1 MVWGRHWKQRIGV
14 TLARGRGQVVMA
26 ELRGKGGGEGPKGER
41 GWATQEWDPN
51 VGGGPP
57 AAVQPKEKRDERGEK
72 GEKAR
77 EPREGEEKNKHGREK
92 KRGNRGADGE
102 GSAGKKQR
110 RATGAN
116 LVKGEMTKGREEDE
130 EKERDSGGKSKARE
144 GRRKEGDGVEGDE
157 GAAKEEMKDVV

>member
-26 ELRGKGGGEGPKGER
+26 ELRVKGGGEGPKGER

-92 KRGNRGADGE
+92 KRGKRGADGE
-102 GSAGKKQR
+102 GS
-110 RATGAN
+110 
-116 LVKGEMTKGREEDE
+116 
-130 EKERDSGGKSKARE
+130 ER
-144 GRRKEGDGVEGDE
+144 
-157 GAAKEEMKDVV
+157 